1 MSARLSPIH
10 RAHPLIPVCRSAGT
24 HTTATPAVAQ
34 ILWTGSITLSALIRV
49 NKRKSSMDDNS
60 RCSSNGAT
68 SNPRAMS
75 SVSRTQAAM
84 ASSLARNFCVCLY
97 VTLARSQTDL
107 QLSGEETPKKLNSTS
122 ASERPDGNENLRR
135 RISCRGKRCTQWLQ
149 SEALESSL
157 FRATASLKNI

>member
-97 VTLARSQTDL
+97 VRWHGPRQTSSCLARKL
-107 QLSGEETPKKLNSTS
+107 QKNSIVHQRRSGPMVTKTLGAAFPVGENAAPNGSNRKPWK
-122 ASERPDGNENLRR
+122 ARFSEPLLR
-135 RISCRGKRCTQWLQ
+135 
-149 SEALESSL
+149 
-157 FRATASLKNI
+157 